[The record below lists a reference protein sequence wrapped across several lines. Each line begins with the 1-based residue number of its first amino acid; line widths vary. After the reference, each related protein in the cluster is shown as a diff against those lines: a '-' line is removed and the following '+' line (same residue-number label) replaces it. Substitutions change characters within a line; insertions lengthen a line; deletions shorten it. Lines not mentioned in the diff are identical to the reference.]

1 MAPLFVNGGNSCTSG
16 WTAGVGLDYAFTDHV
31 LGRLEY
37 RLTDLQMPGFV
48 NAATGT
54 ADAGGRL
61 PINDFRAGIA
71 YKFDGDLVFAGM
83 LLEDI
88 AE

>member
-1 MAPLFVNGGNSCTSG
+1 MNSAQG
-16 WTAGVGLDYAFTDHV
+16 WTAGGGLEYALTDHV

-37 RLTDLQMPGFV
+37 RFTDLQIRGFV

-54 ADAGGRL
+54 ADAGGHL

-71 YKFDGDLVFAGM
+71 YKFDGDLIFANM
-83 LLEDI
+83 LGD
-88 AE
+88 AGK